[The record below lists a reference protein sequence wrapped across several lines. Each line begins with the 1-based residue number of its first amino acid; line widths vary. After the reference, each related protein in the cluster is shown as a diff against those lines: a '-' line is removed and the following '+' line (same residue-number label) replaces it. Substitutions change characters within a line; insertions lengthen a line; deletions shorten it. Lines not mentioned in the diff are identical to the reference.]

1 MSRYRKVDPKMWGDA
16 KFRALT
22 PPPPCGQ
29 SLFQYLL
36 TCREHTNVPGVL
48 NGGKAHFAEALGW
61 PLEGF
66 LKAFGEVLR
75 EGLAKADW
83 GAQMVWLPNSKKYN
97 VPESPNVVLSWRTA
111 WDEVPECALKLEAYH
126 ALKAFTEGLGK
137 AFGEAFAKA
146 CAKPSPKAL
155 ANQEQDQD
163 QDQDQEQNT
172 DSVGNDQK
180 SEATAR
186 KKHTRCDIDA
196 SSLTRDE
203 KAAHD
208 AIVSDPSLQTIVE
221 FPAQTSRDLVAAGP
235 GVDVPYQVRKA
246 GSWLRANP
254 TKKKKNGA
262 KFLLGW
268 ISRQQENGGG
278 TQYARQ
284 PEQHPTVAA
293 DRRVRQTELAL
304 TPNPEALSP
313 SEQAAMIAEARR
325 AAISQPEGVT
335 Q

>member
-36 TCREHTNVPGVL
+36 TCREHTNVPGIL

-66 LKAFGEVLR
+66 QKAFGEVLR

-155 ANQEQDQD
+155 ANQEQE
-163 QDQDQEQNT
+163 QEQEQDKSNVHQQEGLPLDVPPVRPVAPRDRASEVLEYWQAKLAPRAKITPARIRVVAARLKEGFDVDQLRSVVDGVLLTPWNMGENPNGMKYT
-172 DSVGNDQK
+172 DVGNIFGSADK
-180 SEATAR
+180 VERHIATA
-186 KKHTRCDIDA
+186 
-196 SSLTRDE
+196 E
-203 KAAHD
+203 
-208 AIVSDPSLQTIVE
+208 
-221 FPAQTSRDLVAAGP
+221 AAGGARTLEPEPSIEFDESEDDPDPP
-235 GVDVPYQVRKA
+235 GDPIPV
-246 GSWLRANP
+246 S
-254 TKKKKNGA
+254 T
-262 KFLLGW
+262 
-268 ISRQQENGGG
+268 
-278 TQYARQ
+278 
-284 PEQHPTVAA
+284 EQIN
-293 DRRVRQTELAL
+293 AL
-304 TPNPEALSP
+304 
-313 SEQAAMIAEARR
+313 IASTR
-325 AAISQPEGVT
+325 GVVNA
-335 Q
+335 